1 MFKRTLLVSVFSLAA
16 TLAAAS
22 AGAQN
27 NNNVGMPWEA
37 VRAATRGVFEDL
49 PPVAQKT
56 EPFKIFDNVYYVGLE
71 TISSYLIATRDGFI
85 LIDSTYADTA
95 DLVIDSVRKLGFEPS
110 RIRHIVITHGHNDHF
125 AGAGRIKELTGA
137 RVWMS
142 LPDWENVERLQS
154 GNTQQA
160 GVRLTRETV
169 IRDRDM
175 LTLGD
180 TTLKFMVM
188 PGHTAGNV
196 VTEVQARA
204 AGRMFRTLIGVAFAP
219 APGLTAASLKGIER
233 LKQLGPWDALL
244 TSHSYLAPVAIP
256 LTARQILGGE
266 PLPPNPTGHPA
277 AVGSQRINT
286 YFDQI
291 RTAVLDRLAKEES
304 VAKTT
309 ARWQLTALT

>member
-1 MFKRTLLVSVFSLAA
+1 MLKPALLVNVLAWTASLVVTTPAA
-16 TLAAAS
+16 
-22 AGAQN
+22 AQN

-49 PPVAQKT
+49 PPAAQKT

-71 TISSYLIATRDGFI
+71 TIGSYLITTSDGFI
-85 LIDSTYADTA
+85 LIDSTYAETA
-95 DLVIDSVRKLGFEPS
+95 DLVLDSVRKLGHDPT
-110 RIRHIVITHGHNDHF
+110 RIRHMVITHGHNDHF
-125 AGAGRIKELTGA
+125 AGAGRIRQVSGA
-137 RVWMS
+137 RTWMS
-142 LPDWENVERLQS
+142 LPDWENVERLQA
-154 GNTQQA
+154 GDGQRN
-160 GVRLTRETV
+160 GVRLTREAI
-169 IRDRDM
+169 IRDGDV

-196 VTEVQARA
+196 VTEIQARA
-204 AGRMFRTLIGVAFAP
+204 GGRTFRTLIGVAFAP
-219 APGLTAASLKGIER
+219 APGLTAASLKSIER

-266 PLPPNPTGHPA
+266 ALPPNPTGHPA
-277 AVGSQRINT
+277 AVGSQRINA

-304 VAKTT
+304 AAKTS
-309 ARWQLTALT
+309 AR